1 MIITARRPAP
11 APWAHIRRAFY
22 LGTLAGGFFA
32 GLIGDEH
39 LPPENEY
46 DETSSLFGGAIKKL
60 PAWYLEGKP
69 KPPGGRITFTTW
81 KHFDKDSPLLESGL
95 SAPFGC

>member
-1 MIITARRPAP
+1 MDRDSYSE
-11 APWAHIRRAFY
+11 IRRHIEKIRVVD
-22 LGTLAGGFFA
+22 TH
-32 GLIGDEH
+32 EH

-46 DETSSLFGGAIKKL
+46 EESRGPFGGAIKKL
-60 PAWYLEGKP
+60 PDWYVEGNP

-95 SAPFGC
+95 IGPVRLLTAVRYGLA